1 MKLRLRYSRHGK
13 IRFISHRDT
22 ARLME
27 RAFRV
32 EKLPVTY
39 TEGFSPRPKLAFG
52 LALTVAHE
60 SEAEYL
66 DLDLVTPV
74 ELDGLAER
82 LTVALPDGLSVDAV
96 VPLEPRSMS
105 LQQAIVCCG
114 WRIEVIGAP
123 INDVTNAVAALLAAP
138 ERELERERKGK
149 TTVVDVRPAV
159 ISVEVHGETTNGV
172 QLYAVLANGELTLR
186 PSELVR
192 LLDAELAT
200 TGLACSLREGRVC
213 RTNQWTNADG
223 ERHEPIVLTPTG
235 AALAQLPE
243 PPEASR
249 PREIRAS

>member
-1 MKLRLRYSRHGK
+1 MKLRLRYSCHGK
-13 IRFISHRDT
+13 VRFISHRDT

-27 RAFRV
+27 RALRV
-32 EKLPVTY
+32 EQLPMAY

-74 ELDGLAER
+74 EIDGLAER
-82 LTVALPDGLSVDAV
+82 LTDALPDGLSVDAV
-96 VPLEPRSMS
+96 VPLESRSLS

-114 WRIEVIGAP
+114 WRIEVIGSP
-123 INDVTNAVAALLAAP
+123 IEDVTNAVAALLAAP

-159 ISVEVHGETTNGV
+159 ISVEVCGATENGV
-172 QLYAVLANGELTLR
+172 QLYAVLANGDLTLR

-192 LLDAELAT
+192 LLDLDLT
-200 TGLACSLREGRVC
+200 SSLTEGRVC

-223 ERHEPIVLTPTG
+223 ERHEPIELTPTG

-249 PREIRAS
+249 LREIRAS

>member
-1 MKLRLRYSRHGK
+1 MKLRLRYSRKGK

-27 RAFRV
+27 RAFRTQR
-32 EKLPVTY
+32 LPIAY
-39 TEGFSPRPKLAFG
+39 TEGFSPRPKISFG

-66 DLDLVTPV
+66 DVDLVTPV
-74 ELDGLAER
+74 DIDGLAER
-82 LTVALPDGLSVDAV
+82 LTVALPDGLTVDAV
-96 VPLEPRSMS
+96 VPLESRSLS

-123 INDVTNAVAALLAAP
+123 IDDVTKAVAALLAAP
-138 ERELERERKGK
+138 ERFLERERKGK
-149 TTVVDVRPAV
+149 TTVADVRPAV
-159 ISVEVHGETTNGV
+159 ISLEVAGATDSGV
-172 QLYAVLANGELTLR
+172 QLYAVLANGDLTLR

-192 LLDAELAT
+192 LLDLDLT
-200 TGLACSLREGRVC
+200 EGRVC

-223 ERHEPIVLTPTG
+223 ERSEPIASTSTG
-235 AALAQLPE
+235 AATAFVLT

>member
-27 RAFRV
+27 RAFRI
-32 EKLPVTY
+32 EKLPLAY

-74 ELDGLAER
+74 EIDGLAER

-96 VPLEPRSMS
+96 VPLESRSLS

-123 INDVTNAVAALLAAP
+123 IDDVMNAVAALLAAP

-149 TTVVDVRPAV
+149 TTVVDVRSAV
-159 ISVEVHGETTNGV
+159 ISVEVCGTTDSGV
-172 QLYAVLANGELTLR
+172 QLYAVLANGDLTLR

-192 LLDAELAT
+192 LLDCDV
-200 TGLACSLREGRVC
+200 TGPLTEGRVC

-223 ERHEPIVLTPTG
+223 ERHEPIELTPAG
-235 AALAQLPE
+235 AALAQTPE

>member
-32 EKLPVTY
+32 EQLPITY

-66 DLDLVTPV
+66 DLDLVTPI

-82 LTVALPDGLSVDAV
+82 LTVALPDGLSVDGV

-123 INDVTNAVAALLAAP
+123 IDDVTRASAALLAAP

-159 ISVEVHGETTNGV
+159 ISLEVSGETTDGV
-172 QLYAVLANGELTLR
+172 QLYAVLTNGELTLR

-192 LLDAELAT
+192 LVEAELNAS
-200 TGLACSLREGRVC
+200 GFACSLREGRVC

-223 ERHEPIVLTPTG
+223 ERHEPIVISPTG
-235 AALAQLPE
+235 EVLAQPPE

>member
-32 EKLPVTY
+32 EKLPITY

-82 LTVALPDGLSVDAV
+82 LTDALPDGLTVDAV
-96 VPLEPRSMS
+96 VPLESRSLS

-114 WRIEVIGAP
+114 WRIEVIGSP
-123 INDVTNAVAALLAAP
+123 IEDVTNAVAALLAAP
-138 ERELERERKGK
+138 TRELERERKGK

-159 ISVEVHGETTNGV
+159 ISLEV
-172 QLYAVLANGELTLR
+172 
-186 PSELVR
+186 
-192 LLDAELAT
+192 
-200 TGLACSLREGRVC
+200 EGRVC

-223 ERHEPIVLTPTG
+223 ERHEPIVITP
-235 AALAQLPE
+235 A
-243 PPEASR
+243 EASR

>member
-1 MKLRLRYSRHGK
+1 MKLRVRYSRHGK

-27 RAFRV
+27 RAFRI
-32 EKLPVTY
+32 EQLPVAY
-39 TEGFSPRPKLAFG
+39 TEGFSPRPKLSFG

-66 DLDLVTPV
+66 DVDLATSVDI
-74 ELDGLAER
+74 DGLAER
-82 LTVALPDGLSVDAV
+82 LTVALPDGLVVDVV
-96 VPLEPRSMS
+96 VPLESRSLS

-123 INDVTNAVAALLAAP
+123 IGDVENAVAALLAAP

-159 ISVEVHGETTNGV
+159 ISVEVCGATDNGV
-172 QLYAVLANGELTLR
+172 QLFAVLANGDLTLR
-186 PSELVR
+186 PSELIR
-192 LLDAELAT
+192 LLNVDIVNAPLT
-200 TGLACSLREGRVC
+200 EGRVC

-223 ERHEPIVLTPTG
+223 ERHEPIELTPTS
-235 AALAQLPE
+235 ADLATLPG

>member
-1 MKLRLRYSRHGK
+1 
-13 IRFISHRDT
+13 
-22 ARLME
+22 ME

-32 EKLPVTY
+32 EKLPISY

-82 LTVALPDGLSVDAV
+82 LTDALPDGLSVDAV
-96 VPLEPRSMS
+96 VPLESRSMS

-114 WRIEVIGAP
+114 WRIEVIGSP
-123 INDVTNAVAALLAAP
+123 IDDVTNAVAALLAAP
-138 ERELERERKGK
+138 ARELERERKGK

-159 ISVEVHGETTNGV
+159 ISLEVCGETADGV
-172 QLYAVLANGELTLR
+172 QLYAVLTNGDLTLR

-192 LLDAELAT
+192 LLDID
-200 TGLACSLREGRVC
+200 LACSLKEGRVC

-223 ERHEPIVLTPTG
+223 ERHEPIVITPTG
-235 AALAQLPE
+235 VALAQPPE